1 MSNLILTR
9 RKKEGV
15 IIYKDDEVIAEVVVT
30 SLGPKQCKLGFVAKE
45 NVKIDRKEIYETKNK

>member
-15 IIYKDDEVIAEVVVT
+15 VIYKDDEIIAEIVVT
-30 SLGPKQCKLGFVAKE
+30 SLGPKQCKLGFEANS